1 MEDLASIGIAPNSYM
16 PELPEVETVKN
27 VLLPVVKGRKILS
40 IDILR
45 VSTIHGDIDEFK
57 DALSGQTFL
66 DLSRIG
72 KFLIFH
78 LTNDLVIISHLRME
92 GKYYEVLESEENTK
106 YSRVVFHL
114 DNGHKLCYDDS
125 RCFGMMKLSNEK
137 EYKDVK
143 DIAQL
148 GPEPFD
154 IKDVHYLMERTKR
167 STLPIKSTL
176 LDQTLMTGLGN
187 IYADEV
193 LFASK
198 IHPLTPAN
206 KITEKE
212 WKLIVKNAQDILN
225 EAIKEGGSTIK
236 SYHPGKDIDGNFQSV
251 LKAYGK
257 KGEKCVNCTSIMR
270 FMKVNGRGTTYC
282 PKCQIQKA
290 EKLKIAVYGRIASG
304 KSTVLECFKE
314 KGFYTIDSD
323 DIVAELYQK
332 ESVAK
337 MIGQAFDLPFDQV
350 VDKNI
355 LRDYINQNPK
365 SRKKLEKL
373 VHPLVKKEILRI
385 FKTVNSRMIVVEVP
399 LLFESKM
406 DNLFDVIIAV
416 DVPSKKQKELL
427 YARNPL
433 TAEALLKI
441 NSEHKFDENKR
452 KADFVLTNA
461 ASPIILKDN
470 TYKIINELLYRLG

>member
-1 MEDLASIGIAPNSYM
+1 M

-27 VLLPVVKGRKILS
+27 VLIPIIKGRKILD
-40 IDILR
+40 IDVLR
-45 VSTIHGDIDEFK
+45 KSTIHGDINEFK
-57 DALSGQTFL
+57 NALINQSFL

-78 LTNDLVIISHLRME
+78 LANDLVIISHLRME
-92 GKYYEVLESEENTK
+92 GKYYEVMEGEPDTK

-125 RCFGMMKLSNEK
+125 RCFGMMKLSNEQ
-137 EYKDVK
+137 EYKSVK

-154 IKDVHYLMERTKR
+154 IKDVNYLLNRTKK
-167 STLPIKSTL
+167 SSLPIKSTL

-193 LFASK
+193 LYASN

-206 KITEKE
+206 KISKKQWEV
-212 WKLIVKNAQDILN
+212 IVKNAVAILN
-225 EAIKEGGSTIK
+225 SAITAGGSTIK
-236 SYHPGKDIDGNFQSV
+236 SYHPGKDIDGNFQSA

-257 KGEKCVNCTSIMR
+257 KGEPCEKCGSIMR

-282 PKCQIQKA
+282 PKCQKQIT
-290 EKLKIAVYGRIASG
+290 EKLKVAIYGRIASG
-304 KSTVLECFKE
+304 KSTVLSCFTE
-314 KGFYTIDSD
+314 NGYYTISSD
-323 DIVAELYQK
+323 DIVAQLYEK
-332 ESVAK
+332 PEMAK
-337 MIGQAFDLPFDQV
+337 IIGQAFNLPFDQK

-355 LRDYINQNPK
+355 LREYIRNNPK
-365 SRKKLEKL
+365 DRKKLEKL
-373 VHPLVKKEILRI
+373 VHPRVKKEVLRI
-385 FKTVNSRMIVVEVP
+385 FKTVNSRMIVIEVP

-416 DVPSKKQKELL
+416 DIPPKKQKELL
-427 YARNPL
+427 YQRNPQS
-433 TAEALLKI
+433 AEALLKI
-441 NSEHKFDENKR
+441 NSEHKFDENKN
-452 KADFVLTNA
+452 KADFVINNS
-461 ASPIILKDN
+461 ASLESLKNKID
-470 TYKIINELLYRLG
+470 KIINELQYRLG

>member
-1 MEDLASIGIAPNSYM
+1 M

-27 VLLPVVKGRKILS
+27 VLLPIVKGRKILS

-45 VSTIHGDIDEFK
+45 KSTIHGDIDGFINT
-57 DALSGQTFL
+57 LTNQTFL
-66 DLSRIG
+66 DISRIG

-92 GKYYEVLESEENTK
+92 GKYYEVLENEPNTK
-106 YSRVVFHL
+106 YSRVVFHF

-125 RCFGMMKLSNEK
+125 RCFGMMKLSNEID
-137 EYKDVK
+137 YKSVK

-154 IKDVHYLMERTKR
+154 VKDVNYLLNRTKK

-193 LFASK
+193 LYASN

-206 KITEKE
+206 KITKKQWE
-212 WKLIVKNAQDILN
+212 LIVKNAKEILN
-225 EAIKEGGSTIK
+225 NAIIAGGSTIK
-236 SYHPGKDIDGNFQSV
+236 SYHPGKDIDGNFQTA

-257 KGEKCVNCTSIMR
+257 KGEPCEKCSSIMR

-282 PKCQIQKA
+282 PKCQKQVT
-290 EKLKIAVYGRIASG
+290 EKLKVAIYGRVASG
-304 KSTVLECFKE
+304 KSTVLSTFQENGYF
-314 KGFYTIDSD
+314 TISSD
-323 DIVAELYQK
+323 DIVANLYETPK
-332 ESVAK
+332 MAK
-337 MIGQAFDLPFDQV
+337 IIGEAFDLPFTNK
-350 VDKNI
+350 VDKAV
-355 LRDYINQNPK
+355 LRDYINSHPK
-365 SRKKLEKL
+365 DRKKLEKL
-373 VHPLVKKEILRI
+373 VHPQVKNEILRI
-385 FKTVNSRMIVVEVP
+385 FKTTNNRMIVVEVP

-416 DVPSKKQKELL
+416 DISSKKQKELL
-427 YARNPL
+427 YQRNPN

-441 NSEHKFDENKR
+441 NAEHQFDKNKI
-452 KADFVLTNA
+452 KADYVIANSACLE
-461 ASPIILKDN
+461 SLKVK
-470 TYKIINELLYRLG
+470 TTKIINELQYRLG